1 MVNEDKGINL
11 LEYME
16 KLTGIAKEEQLK
28 IMQEIKDNRESL
40 EQCEYHEFS
49 EELKRHGETK
59 FRCKNCGG
67 IVNWSE
73 KQFYE
78 QGLQH
83 RRKYE
88 QTQQKSK

>member
-1 MVNEDKGINL
+1 MVNESKTKGVNL

-16 KLTGIAKEEQLK
+16 KLTGISQEEQRKL
-28 IMQEIKDNRESL
+28 IQEIKDNRESL

-49 EELKRHGETK
+49 EELKQHGETK

-67 IVNWSE
+67 VVNWSE
-73 KQFYE
+73 KKFYE

-83 RRKYE
+83 GRNLYE
-88 QTQQKSK
+88 